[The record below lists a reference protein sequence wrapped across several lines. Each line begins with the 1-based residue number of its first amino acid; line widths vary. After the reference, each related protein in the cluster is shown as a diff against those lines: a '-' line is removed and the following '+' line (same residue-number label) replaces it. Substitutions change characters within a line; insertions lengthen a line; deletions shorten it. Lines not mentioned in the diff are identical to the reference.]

1 MTYTP
6 SVLRTAALAVVLRA
20 LAARLSILRAV
31 AARLST
37 LRGVA
42 ADLPTR
48 RGVAADLQVRN
59 VEADLKVGSY
69 TLTSVAALAVPLVAT
84 LCLALN
90 GAVPVRAAAE
100 EPQGWSP
107 SKAADYLDGRA
118 IWWSTWPSAARDH
131 GTFCMSCHTTLP
143 YALARPALRTALHE
157 PRPSVAEP
165 RIVDNLLTR
174 LRLGAAA
181 EPFYP
186 DQTRG
191 IPKTSESRAIEAVM
205 NALVLSRRDAAA
217 GRMSE
222 EGQVALSTMW
232 GLQMKVGPNAGAW
245 TWLNFNYEPWES
257 PNSPY
262 LGASLAALAVGAA
275 PGRYVDGPEIRANVD
290 ALRGYF
296 QKQFARESTLNRLMA
311 LWASGSVQGL
321 LTAEQHAVALDD
333 ALMAQQPDGGWATAK
348 LGTYARVDKTELD
361 TASDGYATGLAT
373 LALQAAGVPVT
384 DARLARGLAWLRAHQ
399 DPKTGEWHAVSL
411 NKQRDPAADAARFM
425 SDAATAYAVLSLTYA
440 DSLAEVHR
448 VE

>member
-1 MTYTP
+1 MA
-6 SVLRTAALAVVLRA
+6 LNHRRGAALLRV
-20 LAARLSILRAV
+20 S
-31 AARLST
+31 
-37 LRGVA
+37 
-42 ADLPTR
+42 
-48 RGVAADLQVRN
+48 
-59 VEADLKVGSY
+59 
-69 TLTSVAALAVPLVAT
+69 ALAVPLVAT
-84 LCLALN
+84 LCLAL
-90 GAVPVRAAAE
+90 GGLTPVRAAE
-100 EPQGWSP
+100 EPPTWSP
-107 SKAADYLDGRA
+107 AKAADYLDSRA
-118 IWWSTWPSAARDH
+118 TWWSTWNGAARDH
-131 GTFCMSCHTTLP
+131 GTFCISCHTTLP
-143 YALARPALRTALHE
+143 YALARPALRSMLHE
-157 PRPSVAEP
+157 PRPSVAEA

-174 LRLGAAA
+174 LHLGAAA

-205 NALVLSRRDAAA
+205 NAVVLSRRDAAA

-222 EGQVALSTMW
+222 EGRMALSTMW

-275 PGRYVDGPEIRANVD
+275 PGRYADSQEIRANVD

-296 QKQFARESTLNRLMA
+296 QKQFTHESVLNRLMA

-321 LTAEQHAVALDD
+321 LTPDQQTTALEE
-333 ALMAQQPDGGWATAK
+333 AFAAQQPDGGWATAR
-348 LGTYARVDKTELD
+348 LGTYARVDKTALD

-373 LALQAAGVPVT
+373 LALQSAGVSVSDP
-384 DARLARGLAWLRAHQ
+384 RLGRGLAWLRTHQ
-399 DPKTGEWHAVSL
+399 DPKTGEWHASSL
-411 NKQRDPAADAARFM
+411 NKQREPSADAAKFM

-440 DSLAEVHR
+440 DSLSGVHR